1 MKTRRGVESVVG
13 RYVSCSLSFLVIT
26 IFELT
31 HLFLLASLLTTC
43 RYNTDCTR
51 MVEDFGRSQKTLNL
65 PRMLSYLLGGGYG
78 LVVRPGMSK

>member
-1 MKTRRGVESVVG
+1 MATRRGVESVGG
-13 RYVSCSLSFLVIT
+13 RYVSCALSLLVST

-31 HLFLLASLLTTC
+31 HLFLLASLITTC

-51 MVEDFGRSQKTLNL
+51 MVEDFGRSQKTLNFL
-65 PRMLSYLLGGGYG
+65 RMPSYLLGGGYG

>member
-1 MKTRRGVESVVG
+1 MGG
-13 RYVSCSLSFLVIT
+13 RYVSCALSLLVIT

-51 MVEDFGRSQKTLNL
+51 MVEDFGMSQKNLNF

-78 LVVRPGMSK
+78 LVVRVGMSK

>member
-1 MKTRRGVESVVG
+1 MELVGG
-13 RYVSCSLSFLVIT
+13 RYVSCALSLLVST

-31 HLFLLASLLTTC
+31 NLFLLASLLTTC
-43 RYNTDCTR
+43 RYNTDCAR
-51 MVEDFGRSQKTLNL
+51 MVEDFGMSQKTLNS